1 MSQFPRRP
9 RTTSTGARCWKPS
22 IFRSVS
28 RVIAHGQD
36 EYAHAREETPQDSE
50 EIRYATRRAQG
61 ADPRPEDRSGG
72 AGGGAGRAAEA
83 AAGCGRFAAAQ
94 SLLHHRPFAWRVP
107 QVWIGA

>member
-22 IFRSVS
+22 TFRSAS

-50 EIRYATRRAQG
+50 EIRYAARRAQR
-61 ADPRPEDRSGG
+61 ADPRPEDRSGSP
-72 AGGGAGRAAEA
+72 GGGSGGTAEA
-83 AAGCGRFAAAQ
+83 AAGRGGNAAAQ
-94 SLLHHRPFAWRVP
+94 PLLNYRPFARGVP
-107 QVWIGA
+107 QV